1 MADIRSIDMKRG
13 EIRVNLKISRNE
25 YELLSQ
31 ETRDLLL
38 VPTQP
43 NILDRP
49 LTTGKLGNSNR
60 IMLPKKIL
68 DKYEIIDLEKKV
80 PAKTFKINDEVY
92 LLIKLKRSSIGIPM
106 FKEVK

>member
-1 MADIRSIDMKRG
+1 MADIHSIDMKKG
-13 EIRVNLKISRNE
+13 NIMVNLKISRSE
-25 YELLSQ
+25 YEMLSQ
-31 ETRDLLL
+31 ETRNLLL
-38 VPTQP
+38 LPTRS

-68 DKYEIIDLEKKV
+68 DRHEITNLEKKV

-92 LLIKLKRSSIGIPM
+92 LLIKLKKSSFGMPM

>member
-1 MADIRSIDMKRG
+1 MAEIRSIDMRKG
-13 EIRVNLKISRNE
+13 NILVNLKISKDE

-38 VPTQP
+38 LP
-43 NILDRP
+43 NNPGILNHH

-68 DKYEIIDLEKKV
+68 DRYEIKDLDKKA
-80 PAKTFKINDEVY
+80 PAMAFRLENEVF
-92 LLIKLKRSSIGIPM
+92 LLVKLKKSTFGIPK
-106 FKEVK
+106 FKEVR